1 MTPLAPLSR
10 EQFDAL
16 DGDRQFALFVSMRED
31 ISRMAGEIQ
40 SLRDQLS
47 KNSRNSG
54 KPPSSDGY
62 AKPAP
67 KSQRERGKR
76 KSGGQ
81 PGHKGHT
88 LRQVCDPDHVVL
100 HRVVACLDC
109 ARDLDGVRL
118 TRIEKRQ
125 VFDLPPARIEVT
137 EHQGEVKRCPGCGSL
152 ARGMFPSEATQ
163 ATQYGPGVRAVAA
176 YLNSYQLLPLSRIVE
191 LFGDLFG
198 HRPSESVILNASKRV
213 YAQIRPSLDAIV
225 AQWTAADVIHCDETG
240 LRVDGKLC
248 WLHTAGTP
256 RLTWF
261 APHRRRGA
269 EAMRSL
275 GILPAFRGCAVH
287 DGWKSY
293 FTFDECA
300 HALCNAHH
308 LRELRFVKE
317 QYGQTWAGG
326 MWVLLREMHAV
337 VKAAPPELTR
347 LPREQQRMYERLYDV
362 WLFRGKVVN
371 PSPKESSPGRRG
383 PRKQTPPKNLLDRLE
398 RYKQET
404 LVFLRDF
411 RVPFDN
417 SLAERDIRMMKVK
430 QKVSGCFR
438 TWKGAEEFC
447 AIRSYISTVRKQG
460 HGVLRVIHDAL
471 VGEPFIPVRAGPA
484 E

>member
-1 MTPLAPLSR
+1 MTPLPPLSR

-16 DGDRQFALFVSMRED
+16 DRDGQFALFLSMHGQMVK
-31 ISRMAGEIQ
+31 MAEEMR
-40 SLRDQLS
+40 SLRDQLAKHS
-47 KNSRNSG
+47 GNSH

-67 KSQRERGKR
+67 KSRRERGKR

-88 LRQVCDPDHVVL
+88 LRQVRDPDHVVL
-100 HRVVACLDC
+100 HRVVACLGC
-109 ARDLDGVRL
+109 ARDLDGISP

-152 ARGMFPSEATQ
+152 TRGTFPCEATQ
-163 ATQYGPGVRAVAA
+163 ATQYGSGVRAVAA
-176 YLNSYQLLPLSRIVE
+176 YLSSYQLLPLARIVE

-198 HRPSESVILNASKRV
+198 HRPSESMILNASKRV
-213 YAQIRPSLDAIV
+213 VEKIRPSLDAIR
-225 AQWTAADVIHCDETG
+225 AQLTTSDVIHCDETG

-248 WLHTAGTP
+248 WLHTVGTP
-256 RLTWF
+256 RLTWY

-308 LRELRFVKE
+308 LRELQFVQE
-317 QYGQTWAGG
+317 RHGQTWTEG
-326 MWVLLREMHAV
+326 MSVLLREMHAV
-337 VKAAPPELTR
+337 VKAAPAEWTR
-347 LPREQQRMYERLYDV
+347 LPQEQRSMYERLYDV

-371 PSPKESSPGRRG
+371 PSPKESRPGHYGRC
-383 PRKQTPPKNLLDRLE
+383 KQTPAKNLLDRLE

-404 LVFLRDF
+404 LAFLRDF

-430 QKVSGCFR
+430 QKISGCFR
-438 TWKGAEEFC
+438 TWQGAEQFC
-447 AIRSYISTVRKQG
+447 AIRSYISTARKQEI
-460 HGVLRVIHDAL
+460 GVLAAIQNAL
-471 VGEPFIPVRAGPA
+471 LGQPFIPARASQA